1 MGSQATARLALAS
14 SVRERWRVP
23 PLLALV
29 LVAAVGLLV
38 TGRPWPRPGQGPW
51 LDRPPAAAWTPGL
64 PALLTLAAVAIVSGP
79 VTGARRSV
87 ARAASLA
94 AALETA
100 LGALAMTLGLAI
112 YHPHLPAGGVAL
124 GWFSWLALALGSGAL
139 VGMLFLS
146 LTRLRP
152 EPEHLAP
159 ALLAALLFGAG
170 VGYAADLT
178 PFVVCALAAVLIAN
192 LSPQR
197 RGLRNLQTAPLGG

>member
-38 TGRPWPRPGQGPW
+38 TGRPWPRLGQGPW
-51 LDRPPAAAWTPGL
+51 LHRPPAARAPPLGLLSAPLAAAWTPRL

-124 GWFSWLALALGSGAL
+124 GWFSWLALAL
-139 VGMLFLS
+139 
-146 LTRLRP
+146 
-152 EPEHLAP
+152 
-159 ALLAALLFGAG
+159 
-170 VGYAADLT
+170 
-178 PFVVCALAAVLIAN
+178 
-192 LSPQR
+192 
-197 RGLRNLQTAPLGG
+197 